1 MFNEVGLEIN
11 NKEIKNSGS
20 QVHEVLADLLVDILS
35 TMTDL
40 FRHGVSEYQ
49 LISKLKNPPYSV
61 FDDEALRDPLVLF
74 KTHFVLFHALYC
86 LRNQWRMSGIGELDI
101 HALNIQLSA
110 PTSSCDSA
118 YKSFQKSS
126 QKSSQDSSD
135 DNDEPENHAVD
146 AHDALASYYLNW
158 SNFEETDKE
167 SVEALLDS
175 FWTQMGH
182 AQFETYTDHEIDDA
196 HQVLGF
202 SYTTYLSMK
211 EKASFD
217 VTLADVK
224 KHYRKKLQQQHPDK
238 GGSVEGAQRVI
249 SAYRLLV
256 KFYSFK

>member
-1 MFNEVGLEIN
+1 MEIN
-11 NKEIKNSGS
+11 NRETKSRKIKNSSS
-20 QVHEVLADLLVDILS
+20 QVHEVLADLLVDMLS

-40 FRHGVSEYQ
+40 FRQGVSEYQ

-61 FDDEALRDPLVLF
+61 FDYEALRDPLVLF

-86 LRNQWRMSGIGELDI
+86 LRDQWRMSGVGELDI

-118 YKSFQKSS
+118 YESFQKSN
-126 QKSSQDSSD
+126 QKSSQDSSS
-135 DNDEPENHAVD
+135 NSDETQNHAVD

-175 FWTQMGH
+175 FWTQMVH
-182 AQFETYTDHEIDDA
+182 AQFETYTDREIDDA
-196 HQVLGF
+196 HQVLGI
-202 SYTTYLSMK
+202 SYTAYLPMK
-211 EKASFD
+211 EEASCD

-249 SAYRLLV
+249 SAYQLLV

>member
-11 NKEIKNSGS
+11 NRETKNSGS

-40 FRHGVSEYQ
+40 FRQGVSEYQ

-118 YKSFQKSS
+118 YESSQKSS
-126 QKSSQDSSD
+126 KKSSQDSSD
-135 DNDEPENHAVD
+135 NSDEPENHAVD

-196 HQVLGF
+196 HQVLGI
-202 SYTTYLSMK
+202 SYTAYLPMK
-211 EKASFD
+211 EEASCD

-249 SAYRLLV
+249 SAYQLLV